1 MSKTSRTPYQKIT
14 KKRRASDAERKKQ
27 VSDVATANSL
37 DNYEQ
42 TVMALY
48 IIIFQSTLLIGSAFG
63 DCVAFCGDKLAYRHK
78 SFFQI

>member
-1 MSKTSRTPYQKIT
+1 MR
-14 KKRRASDAERKKQ
+14 KKKKQ

-48 IIIFQSTLLIGSAFG
+48 IIIFQSTLLFGSAFG